1 MRCAGA
7 TALLAVAVLALP
19 LSAAAQRTTG
29 EIIGTVVDGSGS
41 VLPGVTV
48 TLRGPGVAG
57 APVSVTTESG
67 TYRFAVLPPGT
78 YELDYVLSGFTTLKH
93 TGVMVSV
100 GAIVELNAA
109 LSVGGVSETITVAS
123 EAPVVTSSTSQ
134 VSTTYNREWVRN
146 APVKRFSYFD
156 SDQLGA
162 RRQRD
167 LERRPEHVG
176 AVARQQH
183 QRELLPDRRH
193 RHQLDAVAEHRRD
206 RGSRSPPARGV
217 RRIRQRPGRR
227 LQRRHA
233 PGQQP
238 VPRRRQ
244 RLLPVGQ
251 PDRPQHV
258 GGGGPRLPLPP
269 RQVARHHASGVRS
282 VPARPFLVL
291 RRAAV
296 SARLGLAARRQSR
309 LPGEER
315 HPAGV
320 LEVQLQ
326 HHAEPPAAARVPRR
340 LLLHSGRRL
349 GLHRAEHDRSEPRR
363 QPDAEPGLH
372 RRAVVEDDSRG
383 EVLGLLAAQL
393 QRSERDRPGAG
404 AAALRGPG
412 HRPDHRRHQQLGRE
426 SQLALRLFGE
436 DVAHDRTAAR
446 RQPRLEGR
454 RAIHHATA
462 ATTCRDRTTPT

>member
-1 MRCAGA
+1 MCVPVCCCWWSLVCAG
-7 TALLAVAVLALP
+7 T
-19 LSAAAQRTTG
+19 AAAQRTTG

-48 TLRGPGVAG
+48 TLRGAGVAG
-57 APVSVTTESG
+57 APVVGDAPSPAPTGSRCCRPAPTSSN
-67 TYRFAVLPPGT
+67 TS
-78 YELDYVLSGFTTLKH
+78 LSGFTTLKR
-93 TGVMVSV
+93 TGDPGV
-100 GAIVELNAA
+100 GRGDRRAERRAHRRR
-109 LSVGGVSETITVAS
+109 GRPRRITVAS
-123 EAPVVTSSTSQ
+123 EAPVVTASTSQ

-251 PDRPQHV
+251 PDRPQHD
-258 GGGGPRLPLPP
+258 GRGGPRVPLPP
-269 RQVARHHASGVRS
+269 RQVARR
-282 VPARPFLVL
+282 
-291 RRAAV
+291 
-296 SARLGLAARRQSR
+296 
-309 LPGEER
+309 
-315 HPAGV
+315 
-320 LEVQLQ
+320 
-326 HHAEPPAAARVPRR
+326 
-340 LLLHSGRRL
+340 
-349 GLHRAEHDRSEPRR
+349 
-363 QPDAEPGLH
+363 
-372 RRAVVEDDSRG
+372 
-383 EVLGLLAAQL
+383 
-393 QRSERDRPGAG
+393 
-404 AAALRGPG
+404 
-412 HRPDHRRHQQLGRE
+412 
-426 SQLALRLFGE
+426 
-436 DVAHDRTAAR
+436 
-446 RQPRLEGR
+446 
-454 RAIHHATA
+454 
-462 ATTCRDRTTPT
+462 